1 MSIKEMEKLFGK
13 YKRLRFV
20 SIGEYE
26 NSYVS
31 DERWSAAQCK
41 AERDAV
47 YFQLQQVA
55 R

>member
-13 YKRLRFV
+13 HKRLRFV

-26 NSYVS
+26 SFYVS
-31 DERWSAAQCK
+31 DEWWSAAQCK

-47 YFQLQQVA
+47 YFQLQQA
-55 R
+55 MS